1 MPSAARRVL
10 RALTRAGASALC
22 VILLAQVE
30 ACRDNGTGPSSQ
42 PPQTVAGLVF
52 APRDTLGFDAWDLD
66 LFNYEIPSS
75 HTTPVWRVYAVGDTF
90 AGAGGVTSI
99 AEYPTPARA
108 DTLRFRFLASGDIY
122 QYGFI
127 AGVVK
132 RREGVRLS
140 PSWDRIGAFSLP
152 TNARWSVG
160 TVDSAGTDTLRG
172 SVLGDQGYFIAEVNG
187 VRTALHGFGVSLSS
201 VDIDYTIVISDVP
214 PAFLLVEESST
225 QLAGGFVRTISS
237 LTRH

>member
-1 MPSAARRVL
+1 MVFAVRRVL
-10 RALTRAGASALC
+10 RALPRAGASALC

-30 ACRDNGTGPSSQ
+30 GCRDNGTGSSSQ
-42 PPQTVAGLVF
+42 TPQAVAGLVF
-52 APRDTLGFDAWDLD
+52 ALRDTLTFDAWDLD
-66 LFNYEIPSS
+66 LFNYTIPPS
-75 HTTPVWRVYAVGDTF
+75 HSTPVWRVYAVEDSY

-99 AEYPTPARA
+99 AEYPAPGRS
-108 DTLRFRFLASGDIY
+108 DTLRFRFLPSGDIY

-132 RREGVRLS
+132 RREGLRLP

-152 TNARWSVG
+152 TNATWAVG

-172 SVLGDQGYFIAEVNG
+172 HVLGDQGYFIAQVNG
-187 VRTALHGFGVSLSS
+187 VRTVLHGFGVSLLS

-214 PAFLLVEESST
+214 PAFLLIEEGST
-225 QLAGGFVRTISS
+225 QVANGFLRTISS
-237 LTRH
+237 VTEH